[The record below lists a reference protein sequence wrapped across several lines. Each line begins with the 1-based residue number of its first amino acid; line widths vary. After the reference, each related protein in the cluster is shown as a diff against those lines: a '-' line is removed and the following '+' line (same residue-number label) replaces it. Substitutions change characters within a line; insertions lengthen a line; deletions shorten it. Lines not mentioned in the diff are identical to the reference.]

1 MSEKVAELLISPM
14 SGHDWQAIR
23 QIYLDGIATELATFE
38 TEAPDWKTWDNEH
51 LACCC
56 LIAGL
61 NGQVVGWAAL
71 SPVSGRCVYAGV
83 AEVSVYVASAAREQE
98 VGKALLQRLILE
110 SEQAGIWTL
119 EAGIFSQN
127 KASIA
132 LHVACGF
139 RQVGYRERL
148 GELHGEWRDVVLM
161 ERRSSKI

>member
-1 MSEKVAELLISPM
+1 MSEKVAELSISPM

-51 LACCC
+51 LACCR

-61 NGQVVGWAAL
+61 NGQIIGWAAL

-83 AEVSVYVASAAREQE
+83 AEASVYVASDARGQGA
-98 VGKALLQRLILE
+98 GKALLQRLILE

-132 LHVACGF
+132 LHTACGF
-139 RQVGYRERL
+139 RMVGYRERL